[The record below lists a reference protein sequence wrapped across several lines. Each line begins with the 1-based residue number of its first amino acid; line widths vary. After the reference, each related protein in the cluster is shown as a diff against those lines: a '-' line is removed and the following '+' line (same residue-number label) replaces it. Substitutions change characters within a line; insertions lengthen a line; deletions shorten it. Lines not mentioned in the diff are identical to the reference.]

1 MRVGRPG
8 ANPRPRSLV
17 TFLRYNQSS
26 SGRHSC
32 AKTDGQ
38 AGSGLASL
46 LAHAAEAGTGR
57 WTHHQ
62 HGGLAESPLVPLEEL
77 ASNLAEWGEH
87 AWSESVLGDD
97 PRHEMHIDE
106 LLKRIEQKFHK
117 RVKKTTLVGNLAR
130 KVKAGDTF
138 ERTAPNTFGLLAFHR
153 DKQLKF
159 GS

>member
-1 MRVGRPG
+1 MASDLLAIIREKKQLIATTQAELDAAMQELQAEVGRPVTAPKAAVAKRNRG
-8 ANPRPRSLV
+8 ARVAKKLDGRRRRRPE
-17 TFLRYNQSS
+17 SS
-26 SGRHSC
+26 
-32 AKTDGQ
+32 
-38 AGSGLASL
+38 
-46 LAHAAEAGTGR
+46 
-57 WTHHQ
+57 
-62 HGGLAESPLVPLEEL
+62 V
-77 ASNLAEWGEH
+77 